1 MRSDLFDKTNLE
13 TSSTD
18 RFSLQNSQMLK
29 VGLGPD
35 VLATKGSMVAYQ
47 GQVQFRHEKA
57 ASLGQLAKKVL
68 TSENLALMRVSGQ
81 GDVYFAEGAGFVH
94 LLQLEGE
101 DLSIN
106 SRNLLAFDASLP
118 WDIQRTKGAGIAT
131 GGLFNTLIGGP
142 GGGNGTVAV
151 VVVGKPVVLD
161 CSRQPTYV
169 DPQAAVCWSG
179 NLSPG
184 VHSSMNMGS
193 LLRGGTGEAIQY
205 VFYGPGF
212 VVVQAFEWKPAAGG

>member
-205 VFYGPGF
+205 VFHGPGF